1 MENIAPIIDAT
12 KSLSLQKAQLDAK
25 TTKTP
30 LGTSK
35 LQNSLRVPFYEDV
48 KHELTK
54 PAKEV
59 SEVEPLLKDNPRR
72 FVIFPIEYHDIWQ
85 MYKKA
90 EASFWTA
97 EEVDLSMILNIGRS
111 SIKMRGTSFLMYW
124 LFLQPVMALS
134 MKILLKDSAKRC
146 R

>member
-1 MENIAPIIDAT
+1 M
-12 KSLSLQKAQLDAK
+12 
-25 TTKTP
+25 
-30 LGTSK
+30 
-35 LQNSLRVPFYEDV
+35 FYIFYQ
-48 KHELTK
+48 LTK

-97 EEVDLSMILNIGRS
+97 EEVDLSKDLEHWEKLNKDERHFISHVLAFFAASDG
-111 SIKMRGTSFLMYW
+111 IVNENLVSFLKNFNCKS
-124 LFLQPVMALS
+124 LFLYLCMYNYYN
-134 MKILLKDSAKRC
+134 
-146 R
+146 